1 MPYTIHPRI
10 AILYSGDRESRN
22 NATPERTR
30 FLKLFQAFSELGARA
45 ECAVYHDDFR
55 DEVRRQLSAVNAVL
69 VWVNPIEGG
78 RNRSLLDAML
88 RDISAQGILVSAHP
102 DTILAMGTKEVL
114 YRTRNMGWGCDT
126 HVYRSMEAMRRELT
140 RRLSA
145 GEARVLKQ
153 HRGNGG
159 NGVWK
164 IERVSDGPCEK
175 EAQTSHH
182 GMLIRTRHARRGS
195 VDETMNLAA
204 FLERIEGYFAG
215 DGLIVDQAYLPR
227 LPEGM
232 IRCYL
237 VHDKVAGFGHQAI
250 NALCPPLPGAPAG
263 AAPQP
268 TPRIYHPPTM
278 PEYQRLK
285 RRLEQEWV
293 PEMQRLLDIR
303 TSQLPVL
310 WDCDFLLGARAESG
324 EDTYVLC
331 EINVSC
337 VAPFPDAAVTV
348 IAKATLDE
356 LQQTQTNVK

>member
-1 MPYTIHPRI
+1 MMSRTSPRRI
-10 AILYSGDRESRN
+10 AILYSGDRESRD

-45 ECAVYHDDFR
+45 ECAVYHDDFC
-55 DEVRRQLSAVNAVL
+55 DEVRRQLCAVDAVL

-88 RDISAQGILVSAHP
+88 RDVSGRGTLVSTHP
-102 DTILAMGTKEVL
+102 DTILTMGTKEVL

-126 HVYRSMEAMRRELT
+126 HLYRSMEELRRKLG

-145 GEARVLKQ
+145 GETRVLKQ

-159 NGVWK
+159 DGVWK
-164 IERVSDGPCEK
+164 IERIERPFGREGS
-175 EAQTSHH
+175 SHG
-182 GMLIRTRHARRGS
+182 GMLIRTRHAKRGS
-195 VDETMNLAA
+195 VDETMSLDA
-204 FLERIEGYFAG
+204 FLERIRDYFAG
-215 DGLIVDQAYLPR
+215 DGLIVDQEYLPR

-237 VHDKVAGFGHQAI
+237 VHDTVAGFGHQAI
-250 NALCPPLPGAPAG
+250 NALCPPLPGAPAR

-278 PEYQRLK
+278 PEFQPLK

-293 PEMQRLLDIR
+293 PEMQRLLDIGTR
-303 TSQLPVL
+303 ELPVL
-310 WDCDFLLGARAESG
+310 WDCDFLLGPKTGSG
-324 EDTYVLC
+324 EDSYALC

-337 VAPFPDAAVTV
+337 VAPFPDSAISAIT
-348 IAKATLDE
+348 KTTLDM
-356 LQQTQTNVK
+356 LQ